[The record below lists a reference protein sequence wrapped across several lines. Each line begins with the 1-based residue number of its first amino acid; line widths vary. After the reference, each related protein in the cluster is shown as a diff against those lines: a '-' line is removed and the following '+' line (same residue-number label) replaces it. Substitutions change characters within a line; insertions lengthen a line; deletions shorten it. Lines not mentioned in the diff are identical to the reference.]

1 MKHPAAVILLCIAA
15 LTRTISASC
24 HEGISPSAPVYSLI
38 ERICPGSS
46 GNFIILI
53 DTAASGSFFELSQSP
68 DGRISISADCPV
80 SAAAGLNWYLKYYAG
95 IHLSWNCMRAEL
107 PTELPPV
114 PAPERRTT
122 RSQYRYYLN
131 YCTFSYSMAFWDW
144 ARWEQ
149 ELDWMALH
157 GINLC
162 LAAVGSDAL
171 WINVLHRLGYSGAD
185 AADFIAGPAFQAWW
199 LMNNLEGWGGPNPS
213 SWYARNIELQKKIL
227 ARMAELGI
235 EPVLPG
241 YSGMLPHDAA
251 ERLGLNVADPG
262 LWQGYHRPAFLQP
275 EDENFQKIADI
286 YYEESEKLFGNARF
300 YSMDPFHEGGRTAGV
315 DLEAAG
321 TVHLR
326 MSRRLHPAGHPRVH
340 LLRTSVPEHLPGFF
354 LV

>member
-15 LTRTISASC
+15 LTRTVSASC

-53 DTAASGSFFELSQSP
+53 DTAASGSFFELSQSA
-68 DGRISISADCPV
+68 DGRVSISADCPV
-80 SAAAGLNWYLKYYAG
+80 SAATGLNWYLKYYAG

-107 PTELPPV
+107 PAELPPV
-114 PAPERRTT
+114 PVPERRTT

-149 ELDWMALH
+149 ELDWMAIH

-171 WINVLHRLGYSGAD
+171 WLNVLRRLGYSDSD

-213 SWYARNIELQKKIL
+213 SWYGPARIL
-227 ARMAELGI
+227 RNAAARR
-235 EPVLPG
+235 
-241 YSGMLPHDAA
+241 S
-251 ERLGLNVADPG
+251 
-262 LWQGYHRPAFLQP
+262 
-275 EDENFQKIADI
+275 
-286 YYEESEKLFGNARF
+286 
-300 YSMDPFHEGGRTAGV
+300 
-315 DLEAAG
+315 
-321 TVHLR
+321 
-326 MSRRLHPAGHPRVH
+326 
-340 LLRTSVPEHLPGFF
+340 
-354 LV
+354 

>member
-15 LTRTISASC
+15 LTRTVSASC

-53 DTAASGSFFELSQSP
+53 DTAASESFFELSQSP
-68 DGRISISADCPV
+68 DGRVSISADCPV
-80 SAAAGLNWYLKYYAG
+80 SAATGLNWYLKYYAG

-107 PTELPPV
+107 PAELPPV

-171 WINVLHRLGYSGAD
+171 WLNVLRRLGYSDSD
-185 AADFIAGPAFQAWW
+185 AADFIAGPAFQA
-199 LMNNLEGWGGPNPS
+199 
-213 SWYARNIELQKKIL
+213 
-227 ARMAELGI
+227 
-235 EPVLPG
+235 
-241 YSGMLPHDAA
+241 
-251 ERLGLNVADPG
+251 
-262 LWQGYHRPAFLQP
+262 
-275 EDENFQKIADI
+275 
-286 YYEESEKLFGNARF
+286 
-300 YSMDPFHEGGRTAGV
+300 
-315 DLEAAG
+315 
-321 TVHLR
+321 
-326 MSRRLHPAGHPRVH
+326 
-340 LLRTSVPEHLPGFF
+340 
-354 LV
+354 

>member
-1 MKHPAAVILLCIAA
+1 MRRNSPIPIIVIAFFLLCTTAHTHILHA
-15 LTRTISASC
+15 TRHGNRSL
-24 HEGISPSAPVYSLI
+24 SAPVYSLI
-38 ERICPGSS
+38 ERISPDASRHFS
-46 GNFIILI
+46 ILI
-53 DTAASGSFFELSQSP
+53 DTAASGHFFELGQTP
-68 DGRISISADCPV
+68 DGRISISADSPV
-80 SAAAGLNWYLKYYAG
+80 NAAAGLNWYLKYYAG
-95 IHLSWNCMRAEL
+95 IHLSWNCMHAEL
-107 PTELPPV
+107 PAELPPV

-171 WINVLHRLGYSGAD
+171 WLNVLRRLGYSDSD
-185 AADFIAGPAFQAWW
+185 ASEFIAGPAFQAWW

-213 SWYARNIELQKKIL
+213 LWYTRNTELQKRIL

-275 EDENFQKIADI
+275 EDGNFQKIADI
-286 YYEESEKLFGNARF
+286 YYEELEKLFGKARL
-300 YSMDPFHEGGRTAGV
+300 YSTDPFH
-315 DLEAAG
+315 
-321 TVHLR
+321 
-326 MSRRLHPAGHPRVH
+326 
-340 LLRTSVPEHLPGFF
+340 
-354 LV
+354 